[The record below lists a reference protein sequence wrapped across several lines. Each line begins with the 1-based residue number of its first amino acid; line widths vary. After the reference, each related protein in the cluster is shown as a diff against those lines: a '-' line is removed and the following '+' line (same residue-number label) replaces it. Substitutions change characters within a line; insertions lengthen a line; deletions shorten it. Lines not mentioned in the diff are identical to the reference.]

1 MAHILEAGNWE
12 CWSGSFKLTAI
23 SWFINWVCCT
33 QMLFCKATL
42 LMCWNDTLQ
51 LSCFTI
57 MMFSDFWVLKLWQ
70 KVIDNVPFFI
80 MWSHLKLLIQN
91 LNLQSNVHK
100 LLGILNQISEQI
112 VLFASLLHRS
122 PKCQC
127 RPVSRRMIV
136 NHVSP
141 NGTHIVAGACWKAG
155 KSFRLILLPKASLV
169 FLSSKGQGK

>member
-23 SWFINWVCCT
+23 SWFINWQFVAHKCYFARQRFWC
-33 QMLFCKATL
+33 
-42 LMCWNDTLQ
+42 CWNDTLQ

-57 MMFSDFWVLKLWQ
+57 MTFSDFWVLKLWQ
-70 KVIDNVPFFI
+70 KVIDNGPFFI

-122 PKCQC
+122 PKCQY

-155 KSFRLILLPKASLV
+155 KSFRLILLPKAHHQFGILV
-169 FLSSKGQGK
+169 Q